1 MKSRLL
7 VYILFVTA
15 AVLAVAGLIQLG
27 GAWFPLQ
34 GVEVVSPAEQSS
46 GALAQMRDNAQH
58 PLPRLI
64 LQLIV
69 ILLAARV
76 FGSVARR
83 LGQPPV
89 IGEIA
94 AGVLLGPSLLGWV
107 MPDASAFLFPS
118 ASMPTLQLLSQVGVL
133 LFMFVVGVEL
143 EPSYLRGK
151 AHAAVAVS
159 HFSIIIPFALG
170 VSLSLALYTRY
181 APPGVPFHAFALFC
195 GIAMSITAFP
205 VLARILEERHLTHTP
220 LGTTAITCAAVDDV
234 TAWSL
239 LAFVVAI
246 TTAGGAV
253 EMLLAMV
260 ALSVVFV
267 LLMIF
272 VGRPILQRVLNPD
285 TVGDTFSKER
295 MAIVLAV
302 MLSSA
307 LVTEIIGIHAL
318 FGAFVAGAIMPAGG
332 TFRTVLRDRLESVSS
347 VFLLPLFFAYTGLR
361 TQIGLLDNVVSWA
374 ICLGI
379 IAVATAGKLGG
390 TVIAARWT
398 GLPWRDS
405 VALGA
410 LMNTRGLMELIAL
423 NVGYDLGILTPEIFA
438 MMVLMALVTT
448 AMTGPLLS
456 LSLNWGRRREPAA
469 AAPLA
474 RSS

>member
-7 VYILFVTA
+7 VYILFVIA

-34 GVEVVSPAEQSS
+34 GVGVVSPAEQSS
-46 GALAQMRDNAQH
+46 GALAQMRDNAHH

-107 MPDASAFLFPS
+107 MPDGSAFLFPS
-118 ASMPTLQLLSQVGVL
+118 ASMPILQLLSQIGVL

-151 AHAAVAVS
+151 AQAAVAVS
-159 HFSIIIPFALG
+159 HFSIIIPFTLG

-260 ALSVVFV
+260 ALSVMFV

>member
-76 FGSVARR
+76 FGGVARR

-118 ASMPTLQLLSQVGVL
+118 ASMPTLQLLSQIGVL

-159 HFSIIIPFALG
+159 HFSIIIPFTLG

-260 ALSVVFV
+260 ALSVMFV

>member
-34 GVEVVSPAEQSS
+34 GVGGSPAEQSS
-46 GALAQMRDNAQH
+46 GALAQMRDNAHH

-118 ASMPTLQLLSQVGVL
+118 ASMPILQLLSQIGVL

-151 AHAAVAVS
+151 AQAAVAVS
-159 HFSIIIPFALG
+159 HFSIIIPFTLG

-205 VLARILEERHLTHTP
+205 VLARILEERHLMHTP

-260 ALSVVFV
+260 ALSVMFV

-272 VGRPILQRVLNPD
+272 VARPILQRVLNPD
-285 TVGDTFSKER
+285 KVGDTFSKER

-332 TFRTVLRDRLESVSS
+332 TFRTVLRDRLESVSA

-423 NVGYDLGILTPEIFA
+423 NVGYDLGILAPEIFA

-456 LSLNWGRRREPAA
+456 LSLNWGRRREPTA

>member
-34 GVEVVSPAEQSS
+34 GVEVVSPAERSS
-46 GALAQMRDNAQH
+46 GALAQMRDNAQD

-76 FGSVARR
+76 FGGFARR

-159 HFSIIIPFALG
+159 HFSIIIPFTLG

-260 ALSVVFV
+260 VLSVMFV

-302 MLSSA
+302 LLSSA
-307 LVTEIIGIHAL
+307 LVTETIGIHAL

-410 LMNTRGLMELIAL
+410 LMNTRGLMELVAL